1 MTLPAYNS
9 DIQQALKW
17 LHNQAPGITGLIQ
30 RKAQWYDRFSRQF
43 WANWERDVF
52 NLKTANPFGLMVWC
66 IILGTPSKGFGLYPK
81 NSSWAFGRLRQN
93 FIYSGTQV
101 PPPADAS
108 PGGNFY
114 GGGDA
119 EILNLDEIRKVL
131 QLRYVALISN
141 GSIAY
146 INRMLRYIFNDD
158 EPWDEA
164 AGLYF
169 YLMDST
175 GENGP
180 VENLAVYRKDWEGM
194 VLLSSSPRTNHVLTS
209 TPASDAD
216 WPGVDPAAS
225 GLPVTVETASATA
238 PDGSATVC
246 KLTKPAGSTA
256 YVSAPIDGP
265 LGSGST
271 VTFSFF
277 AKAGSTRFIA
287 IQSAADFPSRADAV
301 FDLDS
306 GNVISDQMLDSSVVS
321 ARMIRLENGW
331 WRCVLTTKTVSSSFR
346 AAYVAPA
353 ETNFSWIDSNSSAA
367 IDVLIWGA
375 QIELGDTPTG
385 YLKTTGAPV
394 TITDYVL
401 QNAQTGTVKFTQP
414 LPTGVEAYWTGDWK
428 GRSATAPAR
437 FAVGDGTQDTFNLS
451 SPAYIGLPTS
461 GAFKLEYRVGPALN
475 LSPQLINLMNDRAVG
490 IMPTCAGCDVKVIQ
504 E

>member
-52 NLKTANPFGLMVWC
+52 HLKTANPFGLMVWC

-93 FIYSGTQV
+93 FIYSGAQV

-114 GGGDA
+114 GGGNA

-146 INRMLRYIFNDD
+146 INRMLKYIFNDD

-164 AGLYF
+164 TGLYF

-180 VENLAVYRKDWEGM
+180 VENLAIYRKDWEGM

-225 GLPVTVETASATA
+225 GIPVTVETASATA

-277 AKAGSTRFIA
+277 AK
-287 IQSAADFPSRADAV
+287 V
-301 FDLDS
+301 
-306 GNVISDQMLDSSVVS
+306 
-321 ARMIRLENGW
+321 RLENGW

-428 GRSATAPAR
+428 GGTAAEPAR
-437 FAVGDGTQDTFNLS
+437 FAVGNGTQDTFTLS
-451 SPAYIGLPTS
+451 DPAYIGLPTS

>member
-9 DIQQALKW
+9 NIQQALKW

-52 NLKTANPFGLMVWC
+52 HLKTANPFGLMVWC
-66 IILGTPSKGFGLYPK
+66 RILGTPSKGFGLYPK

-93 FIYSGTQV
+93 FIYSGAQV

-114 GGGDA
+114 GGGNA

-146 INRMLRYIFNDD
+146 INRMLKYIFNDD

-169 YLMDST
+169 YLMDLT

-180 VENLAVYRKDWEGM
+180 VENLKVYRKDWEGL
-194 VLLSSSPRTNHVLTS
+194 VLLSSTPRSNHVLVS
-209 TPASDAD
+209 TPSSSAD
-216 WPGVDPAAS
+216 WPGENPS
-225 GLPVTVETASATA
+225 GTGSPVTVETASATA
-238 PDGSATVC
+238 PDGSATAC
-246 KLTKPAGSTA
+246 KLTKAAGSTA
-256 YVSAPIDGP
+256 YVIAPIDGP
-265 LGSGST
+265 LGSGDT

-277 AKAGSTRFIA
+277 AKAGSTRFVA
-287 IQSAADFPSRADAV
+287 IRSAADFPSRADAV
-301 FDLDS
+301 FDLDA

-321 ARMIRLENGW
+321 AHMIRLENGW

-346 AAYVAPA
+346 AAYMSPA
-353 ETNFSWIDSNSSAA
+353 ESNFSWIDVESSST

-375 QIELGDTPTG
+375 QVEVGDVPTG
-385 YLKTTGAPV
+385 YLKTDGTLGTVTDYALQNVQTGA
-394 TITDYVL
+394 
-401 QNAQTGTVKFTQP
+401 VKFTQP
-414 LPTGVEAYWTGDWK
+414 LPVGSEAYWTGDWK
-428 GRSATAPAR
+428 GGTAAEPAR
-437 FAVGDGTQDTFNLS
+437 FAIGNGTQDTFTLS
-451 SPAYIGLPTS
+451 DPAYIGLPTS